1 MSARKNYHVLNDD
14 LQDIQITSV
23 KPQGILTNTNKVDMD
38 RKQMNVATNGISDYQ
53 AHANR
58 QYAIEQ

>member
-1 MSARKNYHVLNDD
+1 MSARKNYQVLNDD

-23 KPQGILTNTNKVDMD
+23 KPQGILTNANKVDME
-38 RKQMNVATNGISDYQ
+38 RKMSVPTNGVSDYQ

-58 QYAIEQ
+58 QYAVDS